1 MFTALTHQ
9 SSLFTL
15 GSIQASLM
23 LLSLI
28 HSLKGG
34 AEDNIL
40 GITGNSTFVLS
51 PKEGPVIEVFIM
63 MSDVSY
69 LNDATGA

>member
-1 MFTALTHQ
+1 
-9 SSLFTL
+9 
-15 GSIQASLM
+15 M

-34 AEDNIL
+34 AEDYIL

-69 LNDATGA
+69 LNDAAGA

>member
-1 MFTALTHQ
+1 M
-9 SSLFTL
+9 
-15 GSIQASLM
+15 M

-51 PKEGPVIEVFIM
+51 PKEGSVIEVFIM

-69 LNDATGA
+69 LNDAAGA